1 MEQKSQL
8 KEIVALA
15 NRQVKL
21 EEEVLTLEN
30 SLKDMNEQLRVVS
43 EEDLPSAMK
52 EAGLAKFTL
61 EDGQEINIKPDYRVG
76 IPAARREEAFEWL
89 EDKGFGGLIK
99 TVVGASFGKGELERA
114 QKLAADLVKKKFQV
128 AIVRDV
134 HWQTLK
140 AFVSEQT
147 LKLEPV
153 PFDLFGVTP
162 INRAVINAKKE
173 RK

>member
-1 MEQKSQL
+1 MEQQL

-15 NRQVKL
+15 ERQVKL
-21 EEEVLTLEN
+21 EAEVLTLEN
-30 SLKDMNEQLRVVS
+30 SLKDMNEQLRIVS

-61 EDGQEINIKPDYRVG
+61 DSGQEISIKPDYRVS

-89 EDKGFGGLIK
+89 EGKGFGGLIK
-99 TVVGASFGKGELERA
+99 TVVGASFGKGELEKA
-114 QKLAADLVKKKFQV
+114 QKLATDLVKKKFQV

-140 AFVSEQT
+140 AFVAEQT

-162 INRAVINAKKE
+162 INKAKITPAKKE